1 MIEDAGGKALDE
13 LSTKIRPNKRYKT
26 ERKDLDDGSMQLLA
40 TKLNNILTDP
50 KNINRIWPNMHGNK
64 PKYLDMGE
72 HWGNFHQHSVQEIF
86 FNKDLAS

>member
-26 ERKDLDDGSMQLLA
+26 DRKDLDDGSMQLLA

-72 HWGNFHQHSVQEIF
+72 HWGNFYQHSV
-86 FNKDLAS
+86 